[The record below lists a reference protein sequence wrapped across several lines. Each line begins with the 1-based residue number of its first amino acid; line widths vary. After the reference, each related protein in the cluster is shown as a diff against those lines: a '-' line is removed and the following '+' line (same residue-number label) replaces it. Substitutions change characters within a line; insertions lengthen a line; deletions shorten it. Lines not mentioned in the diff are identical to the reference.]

1 MLISSVACL
10 ISIGASFL
18 IALYIMGIQPVDMMF
33 TSLEEAARESVGYYQ
48 SMGMSQTE
56 IDAAVKSNAEL
67 LLRSFLLLRNGTY
80 LAGCC
85 GLMVFR
91 C

>member
-1 MLISSVACL
+1 M
-10 ISIGASFL
+10 

-56 IDAAVKSNAEL
+56 IDAAVKSNAEMLRMMRLIMPGAFSCALRL
-67 LLRSFLLLRNGTY
+67 LPLSIIWPHVKF
-80 LAGCC
+80 
-85 GLMVFR
+85 
-91 C
+91 

>member
-33 TSLEEAARESVGYYQ
+33 TSLEEAARESVAIT
-48 SMGMSQTE
+48 SPWE
-56 IDAAVKSNAEL
+56 
-67 LLRSFLLLRNGTY
+67 
-80 LAGCC
+80 
-85 GLMVFR
+85 
-91 C
+91 